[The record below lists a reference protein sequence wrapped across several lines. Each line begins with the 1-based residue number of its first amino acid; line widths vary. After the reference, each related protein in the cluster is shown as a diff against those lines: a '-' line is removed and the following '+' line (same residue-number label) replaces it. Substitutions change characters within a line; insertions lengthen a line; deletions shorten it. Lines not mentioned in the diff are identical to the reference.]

1 MIDVVS
7 PETRSR
13 MMSGIKGKNTKPEIL
28 VRQYLHGQGF
38 RYSLHRRDLPGRPD
52 LVLPKYHAVVFVHGC
67 FWHAH
72 AHCRYATTPSTRRE
86 FWAAKLAANRVRD
99 EYAVSQLSEQ
109 RWRVAVVWECAL
121 RRNPAGSLADL
132 SEFLRSDKK
141 YQEIAWNQDSK
152 IE

>member
-1 MIDVVS
+1 MSDIVS
-7 PETRSR
+7 SEARSK
-13 MMSGIKGKNTKPEIL
+13 MMSGIRGKDTKPEVR

-72 AHCRYATTPSTRRE
+72 PGCRYATTPSTRRD
-86 FWAAKLAANRVRD
+86 FWTTKLAANRERDARAVR
-99 EYAVSQLSEQ
+99 ELTVQG
-109 RWRVAVVWECAL
+109 WRVVVVWECAL
-121 RRNPAGSLADL
+121 RRTPSKSLSDL
-132 SEFLRSDKK
+132 SEFLRSDRG
-141 YQEIAWNQDSK
+141 YQEIAWNQDSS

>member
-1 MIDVVS
+1 
-7 PETRSR
+7 
-13 MMSGIKGKNTKPEIL
+13 MMSGIRGKNTQPEVR

-52 LVLPKYHAVVFVHGC
+52 LVLPKYRAVVFVHGC

-86 FWAAKLAANRVRD
+86 FWAAKLAANHMRD
-99 EYAVSQLSEQ
+99 ESVVRQLTEQ
-109 RWRVAVVWECAL
+109 GWRVVVVWECAL
-121 RRNPAGSLADL
+121 RRAAEGSLADL
-132 SEFLRSDKK
+132 SEFLRSDRKC
-141 YQEIAWNQDSK
+141 QEIAWNQDPK